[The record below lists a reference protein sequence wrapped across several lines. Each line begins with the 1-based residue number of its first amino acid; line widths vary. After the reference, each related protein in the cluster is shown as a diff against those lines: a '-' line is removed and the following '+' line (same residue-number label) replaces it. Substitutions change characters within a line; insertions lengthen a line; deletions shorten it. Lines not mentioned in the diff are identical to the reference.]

1 MKKRQI
7 ASMVI
12 TSAMLFST
20 VAGVTGCHKKGG
32 SGNGVSKAILNE
44 VQEIEADS
52 LWFDYSEKKLDIVA
66 NPDKFDDYYMN
77 DIYPTTDGYVI
88 SYQGYNDD
96 GSETH
101 VINMDKDFNVKD
113 DISLSADSFGLR
125 EGSECYV
132 NEISVSDGEV
142 FATVSSYFY
151 DEKTYEYESNSFFYN
166 VTKSEVIDVS
176 FLEEK
181 VDKDNSF
188 IENIGIAD
196 NGMMFMCVYTYS
208 GNHSG
213 YEILFGKDGK
223 YLKTIDV
230 LKVAGLD
237 EVWGLSYVDSDDDVI
252 TFSCQAETS
261 VMFELDT
268 SDWSTEIISSTSMF
282 EGHSSEFTAKDG
294 TLYYMDNDGIYVGE
308 ENVMP
313 YSASYVNR
321 NNVNYGTILEADGE
335 HFVITNTFYEN
346 GYDTIMVYTFDK
358 ADSNPNAGKKILNI
372 GVIEAPYD
380 AACEAVSKF
389 NQANDKYFAQFQI
402 YEIDY
407 SELENSSS
415 HDEKDYENFYL
426 NKSSEMANELTM
438 DLLAGEGPDIILDAA
453 SYKQLNTEEYLYD
466 ISDIIDEV
474 KDIDV
479 FDNVIEASKVDGKL
493 YNFPL
498 SFSIAG
504 IFAQEKDVKGE
515 KGFTFD
521 EYVEYVDKVCNGQN
535 PMKYMGRT
543 QVLNILL
550 GAMSDEFYD
559 DKGNVSFKND
569 AFYDLA
575 AYCLDNVPE
584 EYDWGDDDYYYYD
597 GVGVGYSLG
606 EEDSLGFTQLY
617 SIYAYIN
624 VSQQYKDDIG
634 FYGIPSNDGRGPSIS
649 VDNSVAISAACGDY
663 EGAKEFVKFLFTD
676 DAQSMWEDGYEN
688 PIFVD
693 ACIELS
699 KKEIAA
705 NNRMYDQQLKYASE
719 KELASW
725 GWYRSDESIID
736 DYIDIL
742 KSASAVN
749 SMDPSIFLIV
759 VEEIPYYFDGSK
771 KIEDVAAVIED
782 RAQTVIDER

>member
-7 ASMVI
+7 VSMVI
-12 TSAMLFST
+12 TSALLFST
-20 VAGVTGCHKKGG
+20 VAGVTGCHKKG

-52 LWFDYSEKKLDIVA
+52 LWFDYSEKKLDLVS
-66 NPDKFDDYYMN
+66 NPDKFDSYYFN
-77 DIYPTTDGYVI
+77 DIYPTVDGYVV

-101 VINMDKDFNVKD
+101 VINMDKNFNVKE
-113 DISLSADSFGLR
+113 DILLSADAFGLR

-132 NEISVSDGEV
+132 NTISVSGGEV
-142 FATVSSYFY
+142 FATVNSYFY
-151 DEKTYEYESNSFFYN
+151 DEKTFEYEDNSFFYN
-166 VTKSEVIDVS
+166 VTKSEVTDVS

-181 VDKDNSF
+181 VDKENSF
-188 IENIGIAD
+188 IESIGIAD
-196 NGMMFMCVYTYS
+196 NGMMFMCVYTYG
-208 GNHSG
+208 GNHAG

-223 YLKTIDV
+223 YLKTIDA
-230 LKVAGLD
+230 LKVAG
-237 EVWGLSYVDSDDDVI
+237 VDDVWSVSYLDSEGDVL
-252 TFSCQAETS
+252 TFSCQSENS
-261 VMFELDT
+261 VIFTLDT
-268 SDWSTEIISSTSMF
+268 SDWSTDIISTSSMF
-282 EGHSSEFTAKDG
+282 TEHSSEFTDKDG
-294 TLYYMDNDGIYVGE
+294 TIYYLDDDGIYVDE

-313 YSASYVNR
+313 FSASYVNC
-321 NNVNYGTILEADGE
+321 NNVEYGTILEADGE
-335 HFVITNTFYEN
+335 HFVITNTLYEL
-346 GYDTIMVYTFDK
+346 GYDTLMVYTFDK
-358 ADSNPNAGKKILNI
+358 ADSNPNAGKTILNI
-372 GVIEAPYD
+372 GVIGYPY
-380 AACEAVSKF
+380 AAASEAVSRF
-389 NQANDKYFAQFQI
+389 NQTNDKYYAQFQI
-402 YEIDY
+402 YDIDY
-407 SELENSSS
+407 SELQDSSS

-426 NKSSEMANELTM
+426 NKTSEMANELTM
-438 DLLAGEGPDIILDAA
+438 DLLAGEGPDIILDVA

-466 ISDIIDEV
+466 ISDILDEV

-498 SFSIAG
+498 SFTIAG
-504 IFAQEKDVKGE
+504 IFAQEKDVKGDV
-515 KGFTFD
+515 GFTFD
-521 EYVEYVDKVCNGQN
+521 EYAEYVDKVCNGQN

-584 EYDWGDDDYYYYD
+584 EYDWGDDDYYYD

-606 EEDSLGFTQLY
+606 GEDSLGFTDLY
-617 SIYAYIN
+617 SIYSYIN
-624 VSQQYKDDIG
+624 VSQQYKNDIG
-634 FYGIPSNDGRGPSIS
+634 FYGIPSNDGRGPSIGVES
-649 VDNSVAISAACGDY
+649 SIAISAACGDY

-676 DAQSMWEDGYEN
+676 DAQSMWEDGYIN

-693 ACIELS
+693 ACIEVS
-699 KKEIAA
+699 KKEIAE
-705 NNRMYDQQLKYASE
+705 NNKQYDQQLKYVTE

-725 GWYRSDESIID
+725 GWFRCDESIID
-736 DYIDIL
+736 DYIEIL
-742 KSASAVN
+742 KSANSIN
-749 SMDPSIFLIV
+749 SMDPSIFLIIM
-759 VEEIPYYFDGSK
+759 EEIPYYFDGSK